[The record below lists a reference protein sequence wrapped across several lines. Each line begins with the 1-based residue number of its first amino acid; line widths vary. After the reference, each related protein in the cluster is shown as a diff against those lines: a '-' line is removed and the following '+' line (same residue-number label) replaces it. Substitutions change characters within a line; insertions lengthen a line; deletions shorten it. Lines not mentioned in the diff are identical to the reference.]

1 MMRLRIDYAKTAAM
15 RYTSNL
21 DVHKSWERTLRRA
34 RLPLAYSQGFHPQ
47 PRIHQAS
54 PLPLGLISQAEVID
68 IWLEEELP
76 LDEIRARLIQAA
88 PPGIEIQSIQPVELQ
103 EPNLQSQVLAAQYVV
118 TFLDPIPLAPLE
130 EGIQR
135 LLCASSLPRE
145 RRDRKY
151 DLRPLIEKLEI
162 LPATPDGRVQV
173 GIQLASRPNATG
185 RPDEVLAE
193 LGFQDYPQRIERV
206 ALVFEHPAETGVYR

>member
-1 MMRLRIDYAKTAAM
+1 MMRLRIDYAKTTAM

-21 DVHKSWERTLRRA
+21 DIHKSWERTLRRA

-68 IWLEEELP
+68 VWLEEELP

-88 PPGIEIQSIQPVELQ
+88 PPGIEIQSIQPIELQ

-130 EGIQR
+130 EGIQ
-135 LLCASSLPRE
+135 SSSM
-145 RRDRKY
+145 
-151 DLRPLIEKLEI
+151 LRPCH
-162 LPATPDGRVQV
+162 G
-173 GIQLASRPNATG
+173 S
-185 RPDEVLAE
+185 
-193 LGFQDYPQRIERV
+193 
-206 ALVFEHPAETGVYR
+206 GVTENTICAP

>member
-1 MMRLRIDYAKTAAM
+1 MIRLRIDYAKTAAM

-54 PLPLGLISQAEVID
+54 PLPLGLTSQAEVID

-88 PPGIEIQSIQPVELQ
+88 PPGIEIQSIQPIELQ

-135 LLCASSLPRE
+135 LLGASSLPRE

-162 LPATPDGRVQV
+162 LPATSDGRVQV
-173 GIQLASRPNATG
+173 SMQLASRPNATG

-206 ALVFEHPAETGVYR
+206 ALVFEHSAETGVHR

>member
-1 MMRLRIDYAKTAAM
+1 MMRLRIDYAKTTAM

-68 IWLEEELP
+68 VWLEEELP
-76 LDEIRARLIQAA
+76 LDEIRARLIEAA
-88 PPGIEIQSIQPVELQ
+88 PPGIEIQSVQPVELQ
-103 EPNLQSQVLAAQYVV
+103 ESNLQSQVLAAQYVV

-135 LLCASSLPRE
+135 LLNASSLPRE

-162 LPATPDGRVQV
+162 LQATPDGRVQV
-173 GIQLASRPNATG
+173 SMQLASRPNATG

-193 LGFQDYPQRIERV
+193 LEFQDYPQRIERV
-206 ALVFEHPAETGVYR
+206 ALVFERPAENGVHR

>member
-1 MMRLRIDYAKTAAM
+1 MIRLRIDYAKTAAM

-118 TFLDPIPLAPLE
+118 TFLDPIPLALLE

-135 LLCASSLPRE
+135 LLGASSLPRE

-206 ALVFEHPAETGVYR
+206 ALVFEHPAETGVHR